1 MLMSTFTAATLLNI
15 IVKIYKQTKSSNKK
29 KKNCFLINSLESGEK
44 AVKMT
49 MSLTSRS
56 LKYILN
62 QWLSAY
68 PISNKI
74 ITNK

>member
-1 MLMSTFTAATLLNI
+1 MSTFTAATLLNI

-49 MSLTSRS
+49 MSLTNQETYTLIKSPNIP
-56 LKYILN
+56 ILC
-62 QWLSAY
+62 SI
-68 PISNKI
+68 IS
-74 ITNK
+74 TSY